1 MNMSA
6 RSSDLL
12 APLFAPLTSL
22 PGVGPTVAGLIERAA
37 GGGRVIDLLF
47 HLPESY
53 LDRSARPTIRDA
65 RPGTIATLAV
75 EVVRHERPATSR
87 QPWRVVVRDDTGL
100 AELVFFKFTR
110 EAQTPPGTRLLV
122 SGKLDVF
129 NHRLTIAHPEHM
141 VPIDQPGRIPLI
153 EPVWPL
159 TGGLWPRQVAAGL
172 AQALAMLPAL
182 PEWHDAALL
191 KREKWPTFADALR
204 KVQSPNGSSSESCPK
219 AKCGL
224 GEAQAF
230 SVMAGGAEVV
240 GGPPP
245 RAMTQKNAGRRSDEG
260 HGTTSY
266 HGVTGAEGRGIAEG
280 QGITSRYSVMAGEAE
295 PLCVMAGEAEPL
307 CVMAGAGRPPTSFE
321 TGDAKVAGSPPPP
334 ASTPG
339 ASAHGAAA
347 ASIPAVPDKRM
358 RARLAYDELLAGQ
371 VAQALIRG
379 RVRAR
384 VGQPLMGDSHLRDEA
399 LRRFGFAP
407 TPSQMQALSEID
419 ADLASPR
426 RMLRLLQGDVG
437 SGKTLVALLA
447 MLRAVEAGKQAALM
461 APTEVLAKQH
471 HRTLTKLCP
480 LPVALLTG
488 SIKGRERARLLRGM
502 KDATIKIVVGTHAL
516 FQDAV
521 EYHDLALAVIDE
533 QHRFGVTQRLTLGA
547 KGERTDVLVMTA
559 TPIPRTLLLTQ
570 WGEMDVSRLTDK
582 PPGRQP
588 IRTTLHSLGTLPTVL
603 EAIARKLD
611 EGAQVYWVCP
621 LVAESEALDVA
632 AAQERHAHLKHRFGE
647 LVGLAHGQQT
657 PEVRDAALA
666 AFAAGTV
673 RLLVATTV
681 VEVGVDVPEAS
692 IMVIEHAERFGLAQ
706 LHQLRGR
713 VGRGADASF
722 CLLLHE
728 DWVNESARRRL
739 ILLRDTDDGFLI
751 ADEDFRLRGSGDA
764 LGTRQAGLPGYRLA
778 DVTEHEHLLH
788 MAHRDAAV
796 LLSRDPKL
804 ETTRGQ
810 AIRVLLRL
818 FERTAAMRT
827 LAAG

>member
-1 MNMSA
+1 MP
-6 RSSDLL
+6 SDLL

-22 PGVGPTVAGLIERAA
+22 RGIGPAAAPLIARVAGGDRI
-37 GGGRVIDLLF
+37 IDLLF
-47 HLPESY
+47 HMPKSY
-53 LDRSARPTIRDA
+53 LDRSPRPTIRDA
-65 RPGTIATLAV
+65 RPGTIGTLAV
-75 EVVRHERPATSR
+75 EVLRHERPATSR
-87 QPWRVVVRDDTGL
+87 QPWRIIVRDETGT

-110 EAQTPPGTRLLV
+110 ETQMPPGTRLLV

-129 NHRLTIAHPEHM
+129 NGRLTIAHPEHM
-141 VPIDQPGRIPLI
+141 VPADQPDRIPVI

-159 TGGLWPRQVAAGL
+159 TAGLWPRQVASGV
-172 AQALAMLPAL
+172 AQALAALPDL
-182 PEWHDAALL
+182 PEWHDVPLL
-191 KREKWPTFADALR
+191 RREKWLSFAESLR
-204 KVQSPNGSSSESCPK
+204 AVQTP
-219 AKCGL
+219 A
-224 GEAQAF
+224 
-230 SVMAGGAEVV
+230 
-240 GGPPP
+240 
-245 RAMTQKNAGRRSDEG
+245 
-260 HGTTSY
+260 TS
-266 HGVTGAEGRGIAEG
+266 A
-280 QGITSRYSVMAGEAE
+280 
-295 PLCVMAGEAEPL
+295 
-307 CVMAGAGRPPTSFE
+307 
-321 TGDAKVAGSPPPP
+321 
-334 ASTPG
+334 
-339 ASAHGAAA
+339 
-347 ASIPAVPDKRM
+347 PDPRM

-384 VGQPLMGDSHLRDEA
+384 QGQPLIGNSSLRQEA
-399 LRRFGFAP
+399 LRRFGFQP
-407 TPSQMQALSEID
+407 TASQIQALSEID
-419 ADLASPR
+419 ADLSSPR

-471 HRTLTKLCP
+471 HRVLTRLCP

-488 SIKGRERARLLRGM
+488 AIKGKERARLLRGM
-502 KDATIKIVVGTHAL
+502 KDGTIKIVVGTHAL

-521 EYHDLALAVIDE
+521 EYHDLAVAVIDE

-547 KGERTDVLVMTA
+547 KGEMTDVLVMTA

-582 PPGRQP
+582 PAGRQP
-588 IRTTLHSLGTLPTVL
+588 IRTTLHALGSMGTVL
-603 EAIARKLD
+603 EGIARKLD

-621 LVAESEALDVA
+621 LVAESEVLDVA
-632 AAQERHAHLKHRFGE
+632 AAEERYADLRQRFGE
-647 LVGLAHGQQT
+647 RVGLAHGQQT
-657 PEVRDAALA
+657 PDVRDAALA
-666 AFAAGTV
+666 AFAAGAI

-713 VGRGADASF
+713 VGRGSEASF

-728 DWVNESARRRL
+728 DWVNETARRRL
-739 ILLRDTDDGFLI
+739 TLLRDTDDGFLI
-751 ADEDFRLRGSGDA
+751 ADEDYRLRGGGDM
-764 LGTRQAGLPGYRLA
+764 LGTRQAGLPGYKLA
-778 DVTEHEHLLH
+778 DPDAHEHLLH

-804 ETTRGQ
+804 QTERGQ

-818 FERTAAMRT
+818 FERTAAMKT

>member
-1 MNMSA
+1 VNTET
-6 RSSDLL
+6 L

-22 PGVGPTVAGLIERAA
+22 RGIGPAVAALIARAA
-37 GGGRVIDLLF
+37 GGARVIDLLF
-47 HLPESY
+47 HMPESY
-53 LDRSARPTIRDA
+53 LDRSARPAIRDA
-65 RPGTIATLAV
+65 KPGTVATLAV

-87 QPWRVVVRDDTGL
+87 QPWRIVVKDDSGS

-110 EAQTPPGTRLLV
+110 EAQMPPGAKLLV

-129 NHRLTIAHPEHM
+129 NGRLTIAHPEHV
-141 VPIDQPGRIPLI
+141 VPIDQPERIPII
-153 EPVWPL
+153 EPVWPM
-159 TGGLWPRQVAAGL
+159 TAGLWPRQIAAGL
-172 AQALAMLPAL
+172 AQALATLPEF
-182 PEWHDAALL
+182 PEWHDPALL
-191 KREKWPTFADALR
+191 RREKWPPF
-204 KVQSPNGSSSESCPK
+204 
-219 AKCGL
+219 
-224 GEAQAF
+224 GEAI
-230 SVMAGGAEVV
+230 
-240 GGPPP
+240 
-245 RAMTQKNAGRRSDEG
+245 RAVQTPA
-260 HGTTSY
+260 
-266 HGVTGAEGRGIAEG
+266 TG
-280 QGITSRYSVMAGEAE
+280 E
-295 PLCVMAGEAEPL
+295 PD
-307 CVMAGAGRPPTSFE
+307 R
-321 TGDAKVAGSPPPP
+321 
-334 ASTPG
+334 
-339 ASAHGAAA
+339 
-347 ASIPAVPDKRM
+347 RM

-371 VAQALIRG
+371 VATALIRG

-384 VGQPLMGDSHLRDEA
+384 SGQPLIGDSRLRDIA
-399 LRRFGFAP
+399 MQRFGLPP
-407 TPSQMQALSEID
+407 TPSQENALREID

-471 HRTLTKLCP
+471 HRTLTQLCP
-480 LPVALLTG
+480 VPVALLTG
-488 SIKGRERARLLRGM
+488 SIKGKERARLLRGI
-502 KDATIKIVVGTHAL
+502 KDGTIQIVVGTHAL

-547 KGERTDVLVMTA
+547 KGERTDVLIMTA

-570 WGEMDVSRLTDK
+570 WGEMEVSRLTEK
-582 PPGRQP
+582 PAGRLP
-588 IRTTLHSLGTLPTVL
+588 IRTTLHSLGTMPTVL
-603 EAIARKLD
+603 EGVARKLD
-611 EGAQVYWVCP
+611 EGAQVFWVCP

-632 AAQERHAHLKHRFGE
+632 AAQERFIDLKQRFGDR
-647 LVGLAHGQQT
+647 VGLAHGQQT
-657 PEVRDAALA
+657 PDVRDAALA
-666 AFAAGTV
+666 AFTAGTI

-692 IMVIEHAERFGLAQ
+692 VMVIEHAERFGLAQ

-713 VGRGADASF
+713 VGRGAEASF

-739 ILLRDTDDGFLI
+739 TLLRDTDDGFLI
-751 ADEDFRLRGSGDA
+751 ADEDFRLRGGGDA

-778 DVTEHEHLLH
+778 DPVDHEHLLH

-804 ETTRGQ
+804 DTPRGR
-810 AIRVLLRL
+810 AIRLLLNL
-818 FERTAAMRT
+818 FERNAAMRT